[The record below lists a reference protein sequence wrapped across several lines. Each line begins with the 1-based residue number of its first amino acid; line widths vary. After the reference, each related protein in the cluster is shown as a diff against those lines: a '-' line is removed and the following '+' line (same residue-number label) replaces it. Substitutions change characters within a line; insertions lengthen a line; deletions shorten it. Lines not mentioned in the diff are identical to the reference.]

1 MVQVGRMGKLS
12 DIQIKTWLRSQERF
26 EGRSDGNG
34 LYLCYRKEFSIPKW
48 RFRYSYGGKA
58 RAMWIGSYGDLS
70 LAKARER
77 ARELSARVALGYDV
91 AGEKQ
96 ERKASTLAKIEKEK
110 NARRVSDLA
119 LEYYEKQIVGRWK
132 HPDILRRRIEKDI
145 KPHIGNI
152 KVEDVKPS
160 DIDRML
166 QSIVQRGAPTIANDV
181 LRWIKRIFNYGIK
194 RHCLSINP
202 AAAFDNNDAGGQERS
217 RDRFLSEEE
226 ITLLFRAMKI
236 AKGFS
241 RQNEITFKLLLILCC
256 RKMELCAAR
265 WEDFDLDAGIWHLK
279 NTKNGDNLDIPL
291 SSLAIKWL
299 QELKDL
305 SLNSDWVLPARKI
318 QNRMIPHIAES
329 TLPVALAKLKPHMG
343 NIENFTIHD
352 FRRTARSYLASLGI
366 DPVVAER
373 CLNHRIRGV
382 EGIYNRHHYFDERKI
397 AMQKLSDFFAK
408 FEEKS

>member
-1 MVQVGRMGKLS
+1 MGKLS

-145 KPHIGNI
+145 KPQIGNL
-152 KVEDVKPS
+152 KVEDVKPG

-194 RHCLSINP
+194 RHYLSVNP
-202 AAAFDNNDAGGQERS
+202 AASFDNNDAGGQEKS
-217 RDRFLSEEE
+217 RDRFLSKEE

-318 QNRMIPHIAES
+318 QDRMIPHIAES

-343 NIENFTIHD
+343 TIENFTIHD
-352 FRRTARSYLASLGI
+352 FRRTARTYLASLGV

-373 CLNHRIRGV
+373 CLNHRIKGV

-408 FEEKS
+408 IEEES

>member
-1 MVQVGRMGKLS
+1 MGKLS

-152 KVEDVKPS
+152 KVEDVKPG

-194 RHCLSINP
+194 RHYLSVNP
-202 AAAFDNNDAGGQERS
+202 AAAFDNNDAGGQEKS

-256 RKMELCAAR
+256 RKMELCSAR
-265 WEDFDLDAGIWHLK
+265 WEDFNLDAGIWHLK
-279 NTKNGDNLDIPL
+279 NTKNGDKLDIPL

-305 SLNSDWVLPARKI
+305 SLNSDWVLPARKM

-352 FRRTARSYLASLGI
+352 FRRTARSYLASLGLI
-366 DPVVAER
+366 
-373 CLNHRIRGV
+373 LWLLRG
-382 EGIYNRHHYFDERKI
+382 
-397 AMQKLSDFFAK
+397 A
-408 FEEKS
+408 

>member
-1 MVQVGRMGKLS
+1 MGKLS
-12 DIQIKTWLRSQERF
+12 DIQIKNWLRSQERF

-145 KPHIGNI
+145 NPHIGNI
-152 KVEDVKPS
+152 KVEDVKPG
-160 DIDRML
+160 DIDIML

-194 RHCLSINP
+194 RHYLSVNP
-202 AAAFDNNDAGGQERS
+202 AAAFDNNDAGGQEKS
-217 RDRFLSEEE
+217 RHRFLSEEE

-265 WEDFDLDAGIWHLK
+265 WEDFDLDAGVWHLK

-305 SLNSDWVLPARKI
+305 SINSDWVLPARKI

-352 FRRTARSYLASLGI
+352 FRRTARTYLASLGV

-408 FEEKS
+408 IEEES

>member
-1 MVQVGRMGKLS
+1 MGKLS

-194 RHCLSINP
+194 RHYLSINP

-366 DPVVAER
+366 DPVVAEG

>member
-1 MVQVGRMGKLS
+1 MGKLT
-12 DIQIKTWLRSQERF
+12 DIQIKAWLKSQERF

-110 NARRVSDLA
+110 NARSVSDLA
-119 LEYYEKQIVGRWK
+119 IEYYEKQIVGRWK

-145 KPHIGNI
+145 NPHIGNI
-152 KVEDVKPS
+152 KVEDVKPG
-160 DIDRML
+160 DIDIML

-194 RHCLSINP
+194 RHYLSVNP
-202 AAAFDNNDAGGQERS
+202 AAAFDNNDAGGQEKS

-291 SSLAIKWL
+291 TSLAIKWL

-352 FRRTARSYLASLGI
+352 FRRTARSYLASLGV

-373 CLNHRIRGV
+373 CLNHRIKGV

>member
-34 LYLCYRKEFSIPKW
+34 LYLCYRKGFSIPKW

-110 NARRVSDLA
+110 NARRVSELA

-145 KPHIGNI
+145 NPHIGNI
-152 KVEDVKPS
+152 KVEDVKPG
-160 DIDRML
+160 DIDIML

-194 RHCLSINP
+194 RHYLSVNP
-202 AAAFDNNDAGGQERS
+202 AAAFDNNDAGGQEKS
-217 RDRFLSEEE
+217 RERFLSGEE

-265 WEDFDLDAGIWHLK
+265 WEDFDLDAGIWYLK

-318 QNRMIPHIAES
+318 QDRMIPHIAES

-352 FRRTARSYLASLGI
+352 FRRTARTYLASLGV

-373 CLNHRIRGV
+373 CLNHRIKGV

-408 FEEKS
+408 IEEES

>member
-1 MVQVGRMGKLS
+1 MGKLS

-34 LYLCYRKEFSIPKW
+34 LYLCYRKGFSIPKW

-110 NARRVSDLA
+110 NARRVSELA

-145 KPHIGNI
+145 NPHIGNI
-152 KVEDVKPS
+152 KVEDVKPG
-160 DIDRML
+160 DIDIML

-194 RHCLSINP
+194 RHYLSVNP
-202 AAAFDNNDAGGQERS
+202 AAAFDNNDAGGQEKS
-217 RDRFLSEEE
+217 RERFLSGEE

-265 WEDFDLDAGIWHLK
+265 WEDFDLDAGIWYLK

-318 QNRMIPHIAES
+318 QDRMIPHIAES

-352 FRRTARSYLASLGI
+352 FRRTARTYLASLGV

-373 CLNHRIRGV
+373 CLNHRIKGV

-408 FEEKS
+408 IEEES

>member
-1 MVQVGRMGKLS
+1 MGKLS

-145 KPHIGNI
+145 KPHLGNL
-152 KVEDVKPS
+152 KVEDVKPG

-194 RHCLSINP
+194 RHYLSVNP
-202 AAAFDNNDAGGQERS
+202 AASFDNNDAGGQEKS
-217 RDRFLSEEE
+217 RDRFLSKEE
-226 ITLLFRAMKI
+226 IKLLFRAMKI

-265 WEDFDLDAGIWHLK
+265 WEDFDLDACIWYLK

-318 QNRMIPHIAES
+318 QDRMIPHIAES

-352 FRRTARSYLASLGI
+352 FRRTARTYLASLGV

-373 CLNHRIRGV
+373 CLNHRIKGV

-408 FEEKS
+408 IEEES

>member
-1 MVQVGRMGKLS
+1 MGKLS

-110 NARRVSDLA
+110 NARRVSELA
-119 LEYYEKQIVGRWK
+119 LEYYERQIVGRWK

-145 KPHIGNI
+145 NPHIGNI
-152 KVEDVKPS
+152 KVEDVKPG
-160 DIDRML
+160 DIDIML

-194 RHCLSINP
+194 RHYLSVNP
-202 AAAFDNNDAGGQERS
+202 AAAFDNNDAGGQEKS
-217 RDRFLSEEE
+217 RERFLSEEE
-226 ITLLFRAMKI
+226 ITLLFRAMKT

-299 QELKDL
+299 QELQDL

-318 QNRMIPHIAES
+318 QDRMIPHIAES

-352 FRRTARSYLASLGI
+352 FRRTARTYLASLGV

-373 CLNHRIRGV
+373 CLNHRIKGV

-408 FEEKS
+408 IEEES

>member
-194 RHCLSINP
+194 RHYLSINP

-366 DPVVAER
+366 DPVVAEG

>member
-1 MVQVGRMGKLS
+1 MGKLT
-12 DIQIKTWLRSQERF
+12 DIQIKAWLKSQERF

-58 RAMWIGSYGDLS
+58 RAMWIGSYGDLP

-145 KPHIGNI
+145 NPHIGII
-152 KVEDVKPS
+152 KVEDVKPG
-160 DIDRML
+160 DIDMML

-194 RHCLSINP
+194 RHYLSFNP
-202 AAAFDNNDAGGQERS
+202 AAAFDNNDAGGQEKS
-217 RDRFLSEEE
+217 RARFLSEEE

-241 RQNEITFKLLLILCC
+241 RQNEITFKLLLLLCC
-256 RKMELCAAR
+256 RKMELCSAK
-265 WEDFDLDAGIWHLK
+265 WEEFNLEEGIWHLK

-291 SSLAIKWL
+291 PKLSLVWL
-299 QELKDL
+299 NELKQL
-305 SLNSDWVLPARKI
+305 SLGSEWVLPARKM

-329 TLPVALAKLKPHMG
+329 TLPVALAKLKPHMKEVEG
-343 NIENFTIHD
+343 FTIHD
-352 FRRTARSYLASLGI
+352 FRRTARTHLAFLGI

-373 CLNHRIRGV
+373 CLNHRIKGV
-382 EGIYNRHHYFDERKI
+382 EGIYNRHNYFNERKL
-397 AMQKLSDFFAK
+397 ALNKLADFLAEIEAK
-408 FEEKS
+408 L

>member
-1 MVQVGRMGKLS
+1 MGKLS

-145 KPHIGNI
+145 NPHIGNI
-152 KVEDVKPS
+152 KVEDVKPG
-160 DIDRML
+160 DIDIML

-194 RHCLSINP
+194 RHYLSVNP
-202 AAAFDNNDAGGQERS
+202 AAAFDNNDAGGQEKS
-217 RDRFLSEEE
+217 RDRFLSKEE
-226 ITLLFRAMKI
+226 IALLFRSMKI

-318 QNRMIPHIAES
+318 QDRMIPHIAES

-352 FRRTARSYLASLGI
+352 FRRTARTYLASLGI

-373 CLNHRIRGV
+373 CLNHRIKGV

-408 FEEKS
+408 IEEEL

>member
-1 MVQVGRMGKLS
+1 MGKLT
-12 DIQIKTWLRSQERF
+12 DIQIKAWLKSQERF

-119 LEYYEKQIVGRWK
+119 IEYYEKQIVGRWK

-145 KPHIGNI
+145 NPHIGNI
-152 KVEDVKPS
+152 KVEDVKPG
-160 DIDRML
+160 DIDKML

-194 RHCLSINP
+194 RHYLSVNP
-202 AAAFDNNDAGGQERS
+202 AAAFDNNDAGGQEKS

-241 RQNEITFKLLLILCC
+241 RQNEITFKLLLLLCC
-256 RKMELCAAR
+256 RKMELCSAK
-265 WEDFDLDAGIWHLK
+265 WEDFDLEEGIWYLK

-291 SSLAIKWL
+291 PKLSLVWL
-299 QELKDL
+299 NELKQL
-305 SLNSDWVLPARKI
+305 SLGSEWVLPARKM

-329 TLPVALAKLKPHMG
+329 TLPVALAKLKPHMEG
-343 NIENFTIHD
+343 VEGFTIHD
-352 FRRTARSYLASLGI
+352 FRRTARTHLAFLNI

-373 CLNHRIRGV
+373 CLNHRIKGV
-382 EGIYNRHHYFDERKI
+382 EGIYNRHNYFNERKL
-397 AMQKLSDFFAK
+397 ALDKLADFLAEIEAK
-408 FEEKS
+408 L

>member
-1 MVQVGRMGKLS
+1 MGKLS

-58 RAMWIGSYGDLS
+58 RAMWIGSYGDLP

-152 KVEDVKPS
+152 KVEEVKPG

-194 RHCLSINP
+194 RHYLSVNP
-202 AAAFDNNDAGGQERS
+202 AAAFDNNDAGGQEKS

-408 FEEKS
+408 FEEES

>member
-1 MVQVGRMGKLS
+1 MGKLS

-119 LEYYEKQIVGRWK
+119 LEYYGKQIVGRWK

-152 KVEDVKPS
+152 KVEDVTPG

-194 RHCLSINP
+194 RHYLSVNP
-202 AAAFDNNDAGGQERS
+202 AAAFDNNDAGGQEKS

-352 FRRTARSYLASLGI
+352 FRRTARSYLASLGV

-373 CLNHRIRGV
+373 CLNHRIKGV

>member
-1 MVQVGRMGKLS
+1 MGKLS

-152 KVEDVKPS
+152 KVEDVKPG

-194 RHCLSINP
+194 RHYLSVNP
-202 AAAFDNNDAGGQERS
+202 AAAFDSNDAGGQEKS

-299 QELKDL
+299 KELKDL

-352 FRRTARSYLASLGI
+352 FRRTARSYLASLGV

-373 CLNHRIRGV
+373 CLNHRIKGV

>member
-1 MVQVGRMGKLS
+1 MGKLS

-145 KPHIGNI
+145 NPHIGNI
-152 KVEDVKPS
+152 KVEDVKPG
-160 DIDRML
+160 DIDIML

-194 RHCLSINP
+194 RHYLSVNP
-202 AAAFDNNDAGGQERS
+202 AAAFDNNDAGGQEKS
-217 RDRFLSEEE
+217 RDRFLSKEE
-226 ITLLFRAMKI
+226 ITLLFRSMKI

-318 QNRMIPHIAES
+318 QDRMIPHIAES

-352 FRRTARSYLASLGI
+352 FRRTARTYLASLGI

-373 CLNHRIRGV
+373 CLNHRIKGV

-408 FEEKS
+408 IEEEL

>member
-1 MVQVGRMGKLS
+1 MGKLS

-96 ERKASTLAKIEKEK
+96 ERKASTLARIEKEK

-152 KVEDVKPS
+152 KVEDVKPG

-194 RHCLSINP
+194 RHYLSVNP
-202 AAAFDNNDAGGQERS
+202 AAAFDNNDAGGQEKS

-265 WEDFDLDAGIWHLK
+265 WENFDLDAGIWHLK

-352 FRRTARSYLASLGI
+352 FRRTARSYLASLGV

-373 CLNHRIRGV
+373 CLNHRIKGV